1 MVWLQSY
8 IDSLSEGQKANTVLQ
23 TSSTIYRFGD
33 GKTFKATKKTQ
44 IPTEIGSH
52 NVLIE
57 TDVINSHIP
66 LLLSWA
72 SMKQADLNLNFK
84 DDTASVFGKII
95 QLVVTKSSHYAI
107 PLAVPC
113 QIIYSRNAN
122 VSNPNCANQP

>member
-1 MVWLQSY
+1 
-8 IDSLSEGQKANTVLQ
+8 
-23 TSSTIYRFGD
+23 
-33 GKTFKATKKTQ
+33 
-44 IPTEIGSH
+44 
-52 NVLIE
+52 
-57 TDVINSHIP
+57 
-66 LLLSWA
+66 
-72 SMKQADLNLNFK
+72 MKQADMNLNFK